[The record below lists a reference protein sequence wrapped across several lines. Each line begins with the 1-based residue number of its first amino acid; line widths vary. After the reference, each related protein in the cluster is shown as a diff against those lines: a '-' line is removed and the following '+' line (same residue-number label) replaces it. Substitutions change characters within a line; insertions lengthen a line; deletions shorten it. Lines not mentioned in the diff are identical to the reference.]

1 MLIYFHV
8 KNIFKKYIIPQY
20 QIHYKK
26 LKMLNNSLYIYLH
39 FIVNSQNKIIIFL
52 FESKFIELGFR
63 NKNIFFM
70 DLLVIRGDI
79 YIYIYIQNTK

>member
-1 MLIYFHV
+1 
-8 KNIFKKYIIPQY
+8 
-20 QIHYKK
+20 
-26 LKMLNNSLYIYLH
+26 MLNNSLYIYLH

-79 YIYIYIQNTK
+79 YSKHKVRKIYLLVIKT

>member
-1 MLIYFHV
+1 
-8 KNIFKKYIIPQY
+8 
-20 QIHYKK
+20 
-26 LKMLNNSLYIYLH
+26 MLNNSLYIYLH
-39 FIVNSQNKIIIFL
+39 SIVNSQNKIIIFL

-79 YIYIYIQNTK
+79 YIYIFKTQSKKNLSLSN